1 MMMLI
6 VVQLQV
12 VTIMLQMSLLILLLE
27 KPIKFS
33 GMIIGVLEHL
43 HGILSESEPVDP
55 CADLVDANEPNDTM
69 ADATDASAGGT
80 YTAILCPTTDLDMY
94 MVNAVA
100 GGTISL
106 TTACLATTLC

>member
-12 VTIMLQMSLLILLLE
+12 VTAMLLMSLLILLLE
-27 KPIKFS
+27 KHIKFS
-33 GMIIGVLEHL
+33 GMIIGVLERL
-43 HGILSESEPVDP
+43 HGTSSESEPVDP

-80 YTAILCPTTDLDMY
+80 FLSSHLSSRRI
-94 MVNAVA
+94 
-100 GGTISL
+100 
-106 TTACLATTLC
+106 